1 MGAIAAK
8 KPAENLKPAK
18 HAAAKQSAMQLCPA
32 SRAVGAEVVGYDIAK
47 PADDAA
53 IAAFRAALADHCFL
67 LFRDQKMTPAQQV
80 DFSRRFGE
88 LEHHVLNDY
97 VLKELPEIYVLS
109 NVKES
114 DGRPV
119 GRAGAGQ
126 YWHTDLSYM
135 KVPSFGSLL
144 YAIEIPA
151 TGGDTIFSNMYK
163 AYDALSE
170 PLKRLFEGMRA
181 VHDFAHTQRTY
192 IAPAGLTKPA
202 SAEQLAKTP
211 PVEQPLVRTHP
222 DTGRKSLYVSPGMMT
237 GIVGLM
243 PHESRAIIDL
253 LTEHTTRP
261 EFTYRHQW
269 QVGDLVFWD
278 NWASMH
284 CAVNDYGAGDRR
296 LMHRTTIKGT
306 PVS

>member
-1 MGAIAAK
+1 MVNALREDL
-8 KPAENLKPAK
+8 AEDPDRSSRNIRN
-18 HAAAKQSAMQLCPA
+18 SSDIEIRPA
-32 SRAVGAEVVGYDIAK
+32 SRAIGAEVVGWDLSR
-47 PADDAA
+47 PVDDQA
-53 IAAFRAALADHCFL
+53 ITTFRQALAEHCFL
-67 LFRDQKMTPAQQV
+67 LFRDQKLTPDQQV
-80 DFSRRFGE
+80 SFSKRFGE

-97 VLKELPEIYVLS
+97 VLAELPEIYVLS
-109 NVKES
+109 NVKK

-135 KVPSFGSLL
+135 KNPSFGSLL
-144 YAIEIPA
+144 YAIEIPE
-151 TGGDTIFSNMYK
+151 TGGDTMFSNMYK
-163 AYDALSE
+163 AYDALSA
-170 PLKRLFEGMRA
+170 PLKTLFEGMYV

-222 DTGRKSLYVSPGMMT
+222 DTGRRSLYVSPGMMT
-237 GIVGLM
+237 GIVGLA
-243 PHESRAIIDL
+243 PHESRAIIDFL
-253 LTEHTTRP
+253 VEHTTRP
-261 EFTYRHQW
+261 EFVYRHQW
-269 QVGDLVFWD
+269 RQGDLVFWD

-284 CAVNDYGAGDRR
+284 CAINDYDPDDSR

-306 PVS
+306 AVA